1 MKNTLLKLQPWIE
14 ARRRFKLSH
23 AHIQMARELGMN
35 PRKMGSLAN
44 QQQEPWKVPLHEFIV
59 GCYFKRF
66 NRSAPTEVR
75 SLEQLIEAEAMRR
88 RAKLEQKAKKALV
101 ASKDSDT
108 SNSESDAS
116 PVQAT
121 GFRIA
126 PE

>member
-1 MKNTLLKLQPWIE
+1 MNNTLLKLQAWID
-14 ARRRFKLSH
+14 ARRRFKLSN

-44 QQQEPWKVPLHEFIV
+44 QKQEPWKVPLHDFIV

-88 RAKLEQKAKKALV
+88 RIKLAQKAQKAIV

-108 SNSESDAS
+108 SNSESDVS
-116 PVQAT
+116 PV
-121 GFRIA
+121 
-126 PE
+126 

>member
-1 MKNTLLKLQPWIE
+1 MNKILLKLQPWID

-44 QQQEPWKVPLHEFIV
+44 QQQEPWKAPLQEFIV
-59 GCYFKRF
+59 DCYFKRF
-66 NRSAPTEVR
+66 NRTEPTEVR

-88 RAKLEQKAKKALV
+88 RAKLAQNTKEAIV

-108 SNSESDAS
+108 SNSESDVS
-116 PVQAT
+116 PV
-121 GFRIA
+121 
-126 PE
+126 